1 MNLAVIPARGGSK
14 RIPHKNIKIFGDR
27 PIIAWSIEAAQN
39 AGVFDRIIVSTDDAE
54 IAEVAREF
62 GAETPFERPA
72 ELSGDHI
79 GLMPIIAHAI
89 EWQKL
94 HGFDPQYICCI
105 CATAPFIEANDI
117 QFGIQELEKSRAD
130 FTFAVTSFAFPIQRA
145 VKLRPD
151 GRVEM
156 FDTTQFDMR
165 SQDLTEAYHD
175 AAQFYWGKQEAWL
188 AGKPVFGAG
197 SVPIFLSRYR
207 VLDIDTP
214 EDWQHAE
221 LLLQALNQRS
231 K

>member
-14 RIPHKNIKIFGDR
+14 RIPHKNIKKFGDK
-27 PIIAWSIEAAQN
+27 PIIAWSIKAAQN

-54 IAEVAREF
+54 IAEVAREY

-79 GLMPIIAHAI
+79 GLRPVISHAI

-105 CATAPFIEANDI
+105 CATAPFIRVDDI
-117 QFGIQELEKSRAD
+117 QFGLQELEKSRAD
-130 FTFAVTSFAFPIQRA
+130 FTFSVTSFAFPIQRA
-145 VKLRPD
+145 IKLRSD

-156 FDTTQFDMR
+156 FDATQFDKR

-188 AGKPVFGAG
+188 ASKPVFDAR
-197 SVPIFLSRYR
+197 SVPVFLPRYR

-214 EDWQHAE
+214 EDWEHAE
-221 LLLQALNQRS
+221 LLMQALNQRPI
-231 K
+231 